1 MQGLLSR
8 LQAWIGLSKPC
19 RVSNESN
26 CHRSESMSA
35 LPQAHKME
43 QVFENLAARK
53 TAATSQSLELQPP
66 WRVVLRDGS
75 TSSVAKHPSAYKQ
88 DCPDCLAGRCGQ
100 NPQGC
105 QCSSGGGPV
114 TISLNRLAEPGSPS
128 RLAAPAGGTS
138 VTAAM
143 PQAKP
148 QLFEQPAKQPPSGFL
163 EPRAAQREPFLIH
176 TPRSNAE
183 PERCRSSSPAVP
195 SNTSRQPATTPSAP
209 QILGDELQTVIN
221 HWPWLTR
228 STRRAILALVQASTE
243 ADRA

>member
-43 QVFENLAARK
+43 QVFDNLAARK
-53 TAATSQSLELQPP
+53 TAAASQLLELPPP
-66 WRVVLRDGS
+66 WRVVSRDGS
-75 TSSVAKHPSAYKQ
+75 TSSVAKHPSAYIQ

-100 NPQGC
+100 NLQGC

-114 TISLNRLAEPGSPS
+114 TVSLNRLTEAGSPG
-128 RLAAPAGGTS
+128 RIPTPAAGTS
-138 VTAAM
+138 ITAAM

-148 QLFEQPAKQPPSGFL
+148 QLFEQPAKQPPSNFL
-163 EPRAAQREPFLIH
+163 EPRATQRQPFLFH
-176 TPRSNAE
+176 AME
-183 PERCRSSSPAVP
+183 PERSRSPSPA
-195 SNTSRQPATTPSAP
+195 APSAASQP
-209 QILGDELQTVIN
+209 PPTAASAHQVPGDELQTVVN
-221 HWPWLTR
+221 HWPWLPR
-228 STRRAILALVQASTE
+228 STRRAILALIQASNE